1 MKRLILLLFILL
13 LFFGCSNQKFI
24 VYEPSTS
31 DVVSSFFS
39 NGIPIGSY
47 SSDDEFILFSVDE
60 TQLFGKAYL
69 RVWILYENLSDNS
82 YLLEPYNVIKL
93 QAEKENIFYSEY
105 EAESPS
111 KILSAIDEEEATAM
125 IFKAIGG
132 ALESMTIEGTTIKS
146 NSGEVYTINDKKEKQ
161 NQILQKNQTEI
172 QNTANWYSLFRN
184 SINSGVIRKNTVFP
198 NQSVNGYIY
207 FPLGKVIGSGSWG
220 DFEVDIDELNFKLLI
235 SSKNGQKIIKLNPTV
250 VW

>member
-1 MKRLILLLFILL
+1 MKRLILLLLFPL
-13 LFFGCSNQKFI
+13 LFFGCANQKFI

-47 SSDDEFILFSVDE
+47 SSNDEFVLFSVDE
-60 TQLFGKAYL
+60 AQLFGKAYL
-69 RVWILYENLSDNS
+69 RVWLLYENLTDNS

-93 QAEKENIFYSEY
+93 QAEKENSFYSEY

-111 KILSAIDEEEATAM
+111 KILSAIDEAEATAM

-132 ALESMTIEGTTIKS
+132 ALESMAVEGTTVKS
-146 NSGEVYTINDKKEKQ
+146 NTGEVYTVNDKKEKQ
-161 NQILQKNQTEI
+161 NQILQNNQI
-172 QNTANWYSLFRN
+172 GLQNTANWYSLFRN
-184 SINSGVIRKNTVFP
+184 SISSGVLRKNTVFP

-207 FPLGKVIGSGSWG
+207 FPLGKVIGSNSLDHFGI
-220 DFEVDIDELNFKLLI
+220 DIDELNFKLII
-235 SSKNGQKIIKLNPTV
+235 SSKNGKKIIKLNPTV